1 VYSSYP
7 NEPPFESQYNLLLL
21 VVCGVQNNTCFGRT
35 EQKLLEPKLQST
47 IKTLPPDPQGLYN
60 IFSFVFQL
68 NT

>member
-1 VYSSYP
+1 
-7 NEPPFESQYNLLLL
+7 LLL